1 MAVSASMLLAVLI
14 GRCGSCGGWP
24 VVGFLYELTSRGETG
39 IIIVGTLL
47 LFPVALTLYGGYL
60 MFFAAKD
67 TVEWWSERRR
77 RRIFERGR
85 DRGQKDERERIKQE
99 LERRGAPLTPELA
112 EILDGKPDD
121 D

>member
-1 MAVSASMLLAVLI
+1 M
-14 GRCGSCGGWP
+14 
-24 VVGFLYELTSRGETG
+24 
-39 IIIVGTLL
+39 IIVGTLL

-77 RRIFERGR
+77 RRAYEPVRKQERR
-85 DRGQKDERERIKQE
+85 RIKQE

>member
-1 MAVSASMLLAVLI
+1 
-14 GRCGSCGGWP
+14 
-24 VVGFLYELTSRGETG
+24 
-39 IIIVGTLL
+39 
-47 LFPVALTLYGGYL
+47 

-77 RRIFERGR
+77 RRAYERGR
-85 DRGQKDERERIKQE
+85 KDESRRIKQE
-99 LERRGAPLTPELA
+99 LERLGAPLTPELA

>member
-77 RRIFERGR
+77 RRAYERIR
-85 DRGQKDERERIKQE
+85 KQERRRIKQE
-99 LERRGAPLTPELA
+99 LERRGVPLTPEQVA
-112 EILDGKPDD
+112 ILDGKPDD

>member
-1 MAVSASMLLAVLI
+1 MRDSD
-14 GRCGSCGGWP
+14 
-24 VVGFLYELTSRGETG
+24 RGYR

-77 RRIFERGR
+77 RRAYERGC
-85 DRGQKDERERIKQE
+85 KEERRRIKQE
-99 LERRGAPLTPELA
+99 LERLGAPLTPEQA
-112 EILDGKPDD
+112 AILDEDGDKR
-121 D
+121 

>member
-1 MAVSASMLLAVLI
+1 MEHRLPRSRSQSWTASRTTTRGNA
-14 GRCGSCGGWP
+14 
-24 VVGFLYELTSRGETG
+24 GFRPRYG

-47 LFPVALTLYGGYL
+47 LFLVALTLYGGYL

-85 DRGQKDERERIKQE
+85 DRGQKDERRRIKQE

-112 EILDGKPDD
+112 EILDEDGDKR
-121 D
+121 

>member
-1 MAVSASMLLAVLI
+1 M
-14 GRCGSCGGWP
+14 
-24 VVGFLYELTSRGETG
+24 
-39 IIIVGTLL
+39 GTLL

-85 DRGQKDERERIKQE
+85 DRGKKDERERIKQE
-99 LERRGAPLTPELA
+99 LERLGVPLTSEQVA
-112 EILDGKPDD
+112 ILDGKPDD

>member
-77 RRIFERGR
+77 RRIRKQERR
-85 DRGQKDERERIKQE
+85 RIKQE
-99 LERRGAPLTPELA
+99 LERRGVPLTPELA

>member
-1 MAVSASMLLAVLI
+1 MGM
-14 GRCGSCGGWP
+14 
-24 VVGFLYELTSRGETG
+24 
-39 IIIVGTLL
+39 LL

-67 TVEWWSERRR
+67 TVEWWSERWR

-85 DRGQKDERERIKQE
+85 KEERRRIKQE

>member
-1 MAVSASMLLAVLI
+1 MRDSD
-14 GRCGSCGGWP
+14 
-24 VVGFLYELTSRGETG
+24 RGYG
-39 IIIVGTLL
+39 IIIVGTLR

-77 RRIFERGR
+77 SRIRKQERR
-85 DRGQKDERERIKQE
+85 RIKQE

-112 EILDGKPDD
+112 AILDEDGDKR
-121 D
+121 